1 MAEVI
6 ELLSQEQLVNISLYF
21 ICNIDGVFV
30 LVVFA
35 WCSLKSTSEV
45 LFSLVMFV
53 TLSHVTRDKSTVC
66 FHSFLCISPP
76 LPKAQSFTVH
86 CLVFSVCK

>member
-1 MAEVI
+1 MVKVI
-6 ELLSQEQLVNISLYF
+6 ELLSQEELVNISLYF

-53 TLSHVTRDKSTVC
+53 TLSHVTRDESTV
-66 FHSFLCISPP
+66 FSLLFMYLIP
-76 LPKAQSFTVH
+76 LP
-86 CLVFSVCK
+86 

>member
-1 MAEVI
+1 MVEVI
-6 ELLSQEQLVNISLYF
+6 ELLLQEKLVNISLYF
-21 ICNIDGVFV
+21 ICNIDGIV

-53 TLSHVTRDKSTVC
+53 TLVSCH
-66 FHSFLCISPP
+66 
-76 LPKAQSFTVH
+76 
-86 CLVFSVCK
+86 